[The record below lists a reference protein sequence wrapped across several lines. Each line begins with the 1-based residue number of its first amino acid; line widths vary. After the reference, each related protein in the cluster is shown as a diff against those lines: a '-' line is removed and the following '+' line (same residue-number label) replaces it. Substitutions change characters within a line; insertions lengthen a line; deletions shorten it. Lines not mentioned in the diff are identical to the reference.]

1 MGGSQQGFTGG
12 VPLAGSQFGQIG
24 QTQPQQQ
31 SPFGQRDQF
40 GRVGPFAGRGE
51 GGVYKQPQGN
61 MFTGGVP
68 LGGMPQQQTDLM
80 QAFQQMFGGGGGY
93 GNTMMY

>member
-12 VPLAGSQFGQIG
+12 VPLANSQFGQI
-24 QTQPQQQ
+24 QTQPAQQ

-61 MFTGGVP
+61 IFTGGAP
-68 LGGMPQQQTDLM
+68 LAQMPQGQPDYIS
-80 QAFQQMFGGGGGY
+80 AIQQMFGGGGGY

>member
-1 MGGSQQGFTGG
+1 MQGGYGTPTNGFTGG
-12 VPLAGSQFGQIG
+12 VPLAN
-24 QTQPQQQ
+24 QPPAQQ

-68 LGGMPQQQTDLM
+68 MQMPQQQTDLM